1 MVPSTVKALRYTGD
15 REPVVDHVPTPTAS
29 DGHTLIRPTSV
40 GICGSDIHLL
50 SGGFGGRINPPV
62 TLGHECA
69 GIIVD
74 DSHPT
79 LEPGTPVF
87 VNPLLPC
94 GQCASCR
101 RHLPNACLTLG
112 LLGIDA
118 NGGMAEL
125 LAAPTTQL
133 HELPADANM
142 TTASVIEPLAVALHM
157 TSRIPAHP
165 GDTIAI
171 VGGGP
176 IGAIIAMV
184 LSHRGHHQV
193 TVIEAHP
200 DRRATLETI
209 GIASVGLNVAPEYE
223 NTCDIVFEATG
234 IPAGLNTALDIAAPA
249 GRILLSGFGYDNA
262 PTALSHSVKKELTL
276 IGSRVYSDTD
286 IRAAIELFSDP
297 KFPIGTIVTTVVT
310 FDDLNHNSFTDIVS
324 RPASLKTIMTP
335 GGSP

>member
-1 MVPSTVKALRYTGD
+1 MPSTVKALRYTGH
-15 REPVVDHVPTPTAS
+15 REPVVNHVPTPTATE
-29 DGHTLIRPTSV
+29 GYTLIRPTSV

-50 SGGFGGRINPPV
+50 SGGFGDRINPPV

-79 LEPGTPVF
+79 LAPGTPVF

-94 GQCASCR
+94 GQCASCQR
-101 RHLPNACLTLG
+101 PLRNACLNLG

-118 NGGMAEL
+118 DGGMAEL

-133 HELPADANM
+133 HELPSDTNM

-157 TSRIPAHP
+157 TSRIPAYP
-165 GDTIAI
+165 GNNIAV

-184 LSHRGHHQV
+184 LSHRGHNHV

-200 DRRATLETI
+200 ARRATLETV
-209 GIASVGLNVAPEYE
+209 GIAAVGLDMAPSYE
-223 NTCDIVFEATG
+223 DTCEVVFEATG
-234 IPAGLNTALDIAAPA
+234 IPAGLNTALEIAAPA

-262 PTALSHSVKKELTL
+262 PTSLSDSVKKELTL
-276 IGSRVYSDTD
+276 IGSRVYSDAD
-286 IRAAIELFSDP
+286 IRSAIELFSDRQ
-297 KFPIGTIVTTVVT
+297 FPIGAIVTSVVT
-310 FDDLNHNSFTDIVS
+310 FDDLYHNSFTDIVS
-324 RPASLKTIMTP
+324 RPESLKTVMTP
-335 GGSP
+335 GG